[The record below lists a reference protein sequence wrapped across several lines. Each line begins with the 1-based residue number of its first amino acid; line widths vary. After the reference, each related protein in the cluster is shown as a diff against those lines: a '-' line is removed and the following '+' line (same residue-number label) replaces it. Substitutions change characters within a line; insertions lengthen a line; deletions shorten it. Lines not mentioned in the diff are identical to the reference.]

1 MSCPRCHTHA
11 HTLQFSFRTK
21 DTFFPLSLDLLWVC
35 KGVCKG
41 CLLCKCL
48 ADLFKQ
54 MSKECYTP
62 PSPAS
67 TPCLHSCQSQSGAL
81 CPNLKLNRTH
91 FLLVFALVCN
101 SRTEVCLCVC
111 VCRPLVMSLS
121 VIVMQT
127 MPGRRQQAG
136 RQSVSRRQSSASSP
150 RGRFA
155 TFRILHFIY
164 IFNVTQ
170 VVLPLSLSHSAS
182 R

>member
-1 MSCPRCHTHA
+1 MCE
-11 HTLQFSFRTK
+11 
-21 DTFFPLSLDLLWVC
+21 
-35 KGVCKG
+35 G
-41 CLLCKCL
+41 CILCKCL

-62 PSPAS
+62 PSPA
-67 TPCLHSCQSQSGAL
+67 CLHSCQSQSGAL
-81 CPNLKLNRTH
+81 CPNLKLNRTY

-101 SRTEVCLCVC
+101 SRTEVCLLLCLCVC

-127 MPGRRQQAG
+127 MPGRRQQA
-136 RQSVSRRQSSASSP
+136 VSQSSSIFCFFSP

-164 IFNVTQ
+164 IYNVTQ
-170 VVLPLSLSHSAS
+170 VVLLLSVS